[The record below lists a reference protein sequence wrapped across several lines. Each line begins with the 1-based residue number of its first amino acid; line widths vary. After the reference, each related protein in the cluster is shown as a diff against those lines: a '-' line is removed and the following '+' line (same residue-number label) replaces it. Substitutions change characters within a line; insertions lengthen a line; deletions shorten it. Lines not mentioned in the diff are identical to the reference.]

1 MMKNFAL
8 TFSLLCALTSA
19 APATLEARQGATSND
34 VVNGNCQPV
43 TFIMARGSTEQGNMG
58 TVVGGPLCAAM
69 KTAANGGV
77 ACQGIG
83 GAYKA
88 QLAPNTQPKGT
99 NDASI
104 NEAVKVIKQ
113 AMTACPDSKMV
124 LAGYSQGSAVISN
137 AVQQLPP
144 AMQQKV
150 SGVAFYGYTKNQQ
163 TDGMLPGYPQNQLK
177 VFCRP
182 DDGVCGGQLDV
193 TAGHLAYGRD
203 GSVQQG
209 ADFLMQMAGAG
220 GAATAA
226 A

>member
-1 MMKNFAL
+1 VDPDIIK
-8 TFSLLCALTSA
+8 
-19 APATLEARQGATSND
+19 
-34 VVNGNCQPV
+34 
-43 TFIMARGSTEQGNMG
+43 G

-124 LAGYSQGSAVISN
+124 LAGYRYVILIAIQSCF
-137 AVQQLPP
+137 
-144 AMQQKV
+144 
-150 SGVAFYGYTKNQQ
+150 S
-163 TDGMLPGYPQNQLK
+163 
-177 VFCRP
+177 
-182 DDGVCGGQLDV
+182 
-193 TAGHLAYGRD
+193 
-203 GSVQQG
+203 
-209 ADFLMQMAGAG
+209 
-220 GAATAA
+220 
-226 A
+226 